1 MQARATPDWRE
12 IMALE
17 DFVEPEVG
25 IAIAATALV
34 ASPQARNFVRRGL
47 VYGLAGVFKL
57 GDALSAGARDMAQ
70 SAQSAAQSTGSAME
84 NMTTEARSEAQKPRR
99 SRAAADATTNE

>member
-1 MQARATPDWRE
+1 
-12 IMALE
+12 MALE

-25 IAIAATALV
+25 IAMAATALV

-57 GDALSAGARDMAQ
+57 GDAISSGARGMAQ
-70 SAQSAAQSTGSAME
+70 STQQAASSTGE
-84 NMTTEARSEAQKPRR
+84 TV
-99 SRAAADATTNE
+99 ADLTNETQARGRRRTAPRTSPGTAPTE